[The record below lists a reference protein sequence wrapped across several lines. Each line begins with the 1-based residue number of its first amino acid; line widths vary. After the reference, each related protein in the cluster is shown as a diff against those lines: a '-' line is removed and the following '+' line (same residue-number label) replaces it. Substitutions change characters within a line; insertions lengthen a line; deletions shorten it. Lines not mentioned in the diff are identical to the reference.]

1 MMLFLVVVAYRHDI
15 NIRIKPA
22 TMAIATTATADAPR
36 KASHPIPQW
45 RDAVAGACAGAC
57 SRTIM
62 APVERVKLLKQLQG
76 SLDAAAASVGN
87 ASTSTTRSKSAWAVT
102 VEVYKTQGL
111 LAFWR
116 GNLPNVLRV
125 SGTAAINMTMMDY
138 YKKIAVAPWL
148 EHNLVQR
155 HMTTTEQIARRR
167 RLTTSFVSGGLAGAT
182 GTTILYPI
190 EFLRTRLAMDTGTAE
205 TRKYKGMYDV
215 LKSIVRSDGVLGLY
229 QGYGV
234 ALVGGVLYRI
244 VFLGGYDALKSEIV
258 LRKQKLYLSDLP
270 ASSSIEMTQESYLPQ
285 LSWGERIASAQA
297 ISLTAGTLVYPFDSV
312 RRRMMMQAGLAA
324 SERLYRNSFHC
335 IAMIARREGI
345 RGFYLGLGPN
355 VIRSIGGA
363 LLLVAYDT
371 FKVML

>member
-1 MMLFLVVVAYRHDI
+1 MVVA
-15 NIRIKPA
+15 
-22 TMAIATTATADAPR
+22 ATTAEVPK
-36 KASHPIPQW
+36 KASGPRPQW
-45 RDAVAGACAGAC
+45 RDAVAGAFAGAF

-76 SLDAAAASVGN
+76 SLDAAAVASTTGG
-87 ASTSTTRSKSAWAVT
+87 STSTSSRNKSAWAVT
-102 VEVYKTQGL
+102 VEVYQTQGL

-125 SGTAAINMTMMDY
+125 SGTAAINMTCMDY
-138 YKKIAVAPWL
+138 YKKVAVAPWL
-148 EHNLVQR
+148 DHNLVQR
-155 HMTTTEQIARRR
+155 HSTTTEQIERRR

-205 TRKYKGMYDV
+205 TRKYKGMSDV

-234 ALVGGVLYRI
+234 ALVGGVLYRV

-258 LRKQKLYLSDLP
+258 LRKQKQYLSELP
-270 ASSSIEMTQESYLPQ
+270 TPSSFEMTQESSLPQ

-297 ISLTAGTLVYPFDSV
+297 ISVTAGTLIYPFDSV
-312 RRRMMMQAGLAA
+312 RRRMMMQAGIAT

-335 IAMIARREGI
+335 IAMISHREGI

-355 VIRSIGGA
+355 IVRSIGGA

>member
-1 MMLFLVVVAYRHDI
+1 
-15 NIRIKPA
+15 
-22 TMAIATTATADAPR
+22 
-36 KASHPIPQW
+36 
-45 RDAVAGACAGAC
+45 
-57 SRTIM
+57 
-62 APVERVKLLKQLQG
+62 
-76 SLDAAAASVGN
+76 
-87 ASTSTTRSKSAWAVT
+87 
-102 VEVYKTQGL
+102 
-111 LAFWR
+111 
-116 GNLPNVLRV
+116 
-125 SGTAAINMTMMDY
+125 
-138 YKKIAVAPWL
+138 
-148 EHNLVQR
+148 LVQR
-155 HMTTTEQIARRR
+155 HLTTTEQITRRR

-190 EFLRTRLAMDTGTAE
+190 EFLRTRLAMDTGGTAE
-205 TRKYKGMYDV
+205 TRKYKGMFDV

-258 LRKQKLYLSDLP
+258 LRKQKQYLSDLP
-270 ASSSIEMTQESYLPQ
+270 TPSSIEMTMESSLPQ

-297 ISLTAGTLVYPFDSV
+297 ISVTAGTLVYPFDSV
-312 RRRMMMQAGLAA
+312 RRRMMMQAGVAK

-355 VIRSIGGA
+355 VVRSIGGA

>member
-1 MMLFLVVVAYRHDI
+1 
-15 NIRIKPA
+15 
-22 TMAIATTATADAPR
+22 MAIAATPAANAEAP
-36 KASHPIPQW
+36 KKVHPIPQW

-62 APVERVKLLKQLQG
+62 APVERVKLLLQLQG
-76 SLDAAAASVGN
+76 SLDAAKA
-87 ASTSTTRSKSAWAVT
+87 TSTIGGSSNTRKSALAVT
-102 VEVYKTQGL
+102 AEVYTTQGL

-125 SGTAAINMTMMDY
+125 SGTAAINMTCMDY
-138 YKKIAVAPWL
+138 YKKVAVAPWL

-155 HMTTTEQIARRR
+155 HSTTTEQIERRR

-205 TRKYKGMYDV
+205 TRKYKGMSDV

-234 ALVGGVLYRI
+234 ALVGATLFRI
-244 VFLGGYDALKSEIV
+244 VYLGGYDALKSEIV
-258 LRKQKLYLSDLP
+258 IRKQKQYLSDLP
-270 ASSSIEMTQESYLPQ
+270 ASSSFEMTLDSNLPQ
-285 LSWGERIASAQA
+285 LSWGERIASAQF
-297 ISLTAGTLVYPFDSV
+297 ISVTAGTLIYPFDSV
-312 RRRMMMQAGLAA
+312 RRRMMMQAGVAA

-335 IAMIARREGI
+335 ISIIARREGV

-355 VIRSIGGA
+355 ILRSVGGA

-371 FKVML
+371 FKIML